1 METIQLSINNWNT
14 PSLYIDSG
22 HVNICASEIVDM
34 IWDSGQPTDHLLHVA
49 AKEGYFFFC
58 FALHYI
64 FANYQDTIAAS
75 THQCVVFF

>member
-34 IWDSGQPTDHLLHVA
+34 IWVSGQPKDHLLHVA
-49 AKEGYFFFC
+49 AKERNLFFYF
-58 FALHYI
+58 LLYI
-64 FANYQDTIAAS
+64 TFLQIIKT
-75 THQCVVFF
+75 Q